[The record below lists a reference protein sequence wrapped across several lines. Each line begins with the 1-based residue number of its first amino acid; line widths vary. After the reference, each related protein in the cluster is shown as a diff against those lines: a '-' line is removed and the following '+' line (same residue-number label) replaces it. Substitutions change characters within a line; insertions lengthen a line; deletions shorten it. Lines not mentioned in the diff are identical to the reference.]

1 MLTTHRRSLI
11 YAMAAGAAVAGVF
24 VSKKHL
30 GVDPSESDPL
40 KALWELNLVLPDG
53 KTLKLQNLRGKP
65 LVLNFWATWCPPCV
79 EELPLFE
86 RFYHQNAAKSW
97 QVVAIAADSAK
108 AVNGFLAKM
117 PLSFPTPL
125 AGMAGIE
132 LSKTLG
138 NLSGGL
144 PFTVVVNAAG
154 AIVKRHMGKLDA
166 AQIEQI
172 VTLG

>member
-1 MLTTHRRSLI
+1 MFTTHRRSLI
-11 YAMAAGAAVAGVF
+11 YALAAGAAVAGVF
-24 VSKKHL
+24 VSKKHP
-30 GVDPSESDPL
+30 GVGSSESDPL
-40 KALWELNLVLPDG
+40 KALWELNLDLPDG

-86 RFYHQNAAKSW
+86 RFYRQNVIKSW

-108 AVNGFLAKM
+108 AVNGFLVKM

-172 VTLG
+172 MTLG